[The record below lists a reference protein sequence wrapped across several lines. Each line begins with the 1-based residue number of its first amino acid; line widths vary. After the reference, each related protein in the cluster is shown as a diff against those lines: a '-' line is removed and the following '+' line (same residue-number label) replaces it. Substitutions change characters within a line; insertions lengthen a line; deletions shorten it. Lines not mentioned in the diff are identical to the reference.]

1 MPDTDSSDKHQL
13 LFEKIWGSLAALAV
27 GDALGY
33 PAHEMP
39 RELIIREFGGWIT
52 EFKDAP
58 EINILHPSMKAG
70 QITDDTIMSLV
81 TARAIIESDG
91 SLTASNMGRALAK
104 WAQSTTIW
112 ETAPMFGPTTKA
124 TLRRLI
130 AGEDPV
136 AVGTDG
142 YVSTVGVSNGS
153 AMRIAPVGLI
163 YPGRPDLAAKMA
175 VEASLPTHG
184 TTVAIACTCAVAS
197 AVAEAAGEG
206 SDIFSIARAAVDGAR
221 IGEQEGL
228 ARARIVPA
236 PDVADRICQAV
247 DIGFRTKDVIEAG
260 ELLGKKLGCTFMAV
274 ESVPTAIGMFVASGG
289 DVEKAMIGGAN
300 AGGDTDSI
308 ASIAGSIAGAFR
320 GIKHVPADLYE
331 EVESI
336 NKLGIKELASQLHKI
351 AVRNFKANN

>member
-1 MPDTDSSDKHQL
+1 MPDTDSSDKRQL
-13 LFEKIWGSLAALAV
+13 LLDKIRGSLAALAV

-39 RELIIREFGGWIT
+39 REIIIHEFGGWIT

-58 EINILHPSMKAG
+58 QINILHPSMKAG

-91 SLTASNMGRALAK
+91 LLTADKMGQALAR

-130 AGEDPV
+130 SGEDPV

-142 YVSTVGVSNGS
+142 YVSTGGASNGS

-163 YPGRPDLAAKMA
+163 FPGRPDLAAKMA

-184 TTVAIACTCAVAS
+184 TTVAIACTCAVAA
-197 AVAEAAGEG
+197 AVAEAAGED
-206 SDIFSIARAAVDGAR
+206 SDIFSIARAAVDGAG
-221 IGEQEGL
+221 IGDEEG
-228 ARARIVPA
+228 RRRGRIVPS

-247 DIGFRTKDVIEAG
+247 DIGFRTRDVIEAG
-260 ELLGKKLGCTFMAV
+260 ELLGKRLGCTFMAV

-289 DVEKAMIGGAN
+289 DVQKAMIGGAN

-308 ASIAGSIAGAFR
+308 ASIAGAIAGAFK
-320 GIKHVPADLYE
+320 GISHVPADLYG

-336 NKLGIKELASQLHKI
+336 NKLGLKELASQLHKI